1 MSCGDHPYPPCYSI
15 CCHPGISSV
24 YRSSFS
30 NECFCTISS
39 KKSSWPELAGQ
50 NAEKAKATIKRE
62 NPLVTTAILLPG
74 QRPIEDY
81 CCNRVFVWADD
92 NGNVNRVPVIG

>member
-15 CCHPGISSV
+15 CCHP
-24 YRSSFS
+24 
-30 NECFCTISS
+30 
-39 KKSSWPELAGQ
+39 GQ